1 MTIYINNATI
11 LTMNPSNE
19 VINDGALVIE
29 GNKIEKVGL
38 SKDLDKDYSSCETV
52 IDAFGKIVLPGM
64 TCGHMHFYSAFA
76 TGMPLPPFPKGFV
89 EVLENLWWKLD
100 KALLKDAVYYSALL
114 GYLQA
119 VKHGTTTVIDHHASP
134 SYISGSLNLIEKAAR
149 EINVRSNLCYE
160 VTDRNGHEEAI
171 EGLKEN
177 EEFIKKHHNNQDKLV
192 TGLLGLHASFTL
204 EDTTLELAKE
214 ITKKYD
220 TGVHIHVAEGKA
232 DVDHAKK
239 NFNITPVKRL
249 DKFEL
254 LNNKSV
260 LAHCIHVEE
269 GDYAILKQNLPNI
282 MHQPRSNMN
291 NAVGTLDIWKLL
303 DNSIPFGLGTDGMS
317 ADMKAELIVG
327 ALIHKHQGQNNTIGS
342 QEVVDALFKVNPKV
356 VNRLF
361 DIQTGKIM
369 EKNQADVIISNYF
382 PKSPVDDN
390 NVTGHILFGT
400 IHESINTTIVDG
412 RIVYQDNKLMNV
424 NEPDIMKKAQGIA
437 VDTWN
442 RLN

>member
-1 MTIYINNATI
+1 
-11 LTMNPSNE
+11 
-19 VINDGALVIE
+19 
-29 GNKIEKVGL
+29 
-38 SKDLDKDYSSCETV
+38 
-52 IDAFGKIVLPGM
+52 
-64 TCGHMHFYSAFA
+64 
-76 TGMPLPPFPKGFV
+76 
-89 EVLENLWWKLD
+89 
-100 KALLKDAVYYSALL
+100 
-114 GYLQA
+114 
-119 VKHGTTTVIDHHASP
+119 
-134 SYISGSLNLIEKAAR
+134 
-149 EINVRSNLCYE
+149 
-160 VTDRNGHEEAI
+160 
-171 EGLKEN
+171 
-177 EEFIKKHHNNQDKLV
+177 
-192 TGLLGLHASFTL
+192 
-204 EDTTLELAKE
+204 
-214 ITKKYD
+214 
-220 TGVHIHVAEGKA
+220 
-232 DVDHAKK
+232 
-239 NFNITPVKRL
+239 
-249 DKFEL
+249 
-254 LNNKSV
+254 
-260 LAHCIHVEE
+260 
-269 GDYAILKQNLPNI
+269 
-282 MHQPRSNMN
+282 
-291 NAVGTLDIWKLL
+291 
-303 DNSIPFGLGTDGMS
+303 MS